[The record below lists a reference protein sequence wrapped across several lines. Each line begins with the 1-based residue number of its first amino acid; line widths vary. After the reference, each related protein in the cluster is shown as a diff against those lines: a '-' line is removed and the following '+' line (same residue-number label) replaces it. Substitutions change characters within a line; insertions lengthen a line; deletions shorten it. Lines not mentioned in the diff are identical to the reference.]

1 MEENQSQKGGAKKF
15 LTSNSF
21 RIILI
26 IIFESISIAIMTI
39 MSNKY
44 YNMFLEK
51 NFWIYMGIY
60 VVLSIF
66 TLSRMSGKVKKNV
79 RGMNNSHN
87 NIRILSRQR

>member
-1 MEENQSQKGGAKKF
+1 
-15 LTSNSF
+15 
-21 RIILI
+21 
-26 IIFESISIAIMTI
+26 SIAIMTI

-79 RGMNNSHN
+79 RGMNNSPN
-87 NIRILSRQR
+87 TIRILSRQRYHDEKREEASTYLLFLKGLIGGLL